1 MCAQNSTYSLFIP
14 GFVLCTNPFLFRIK
28 IANEL
33 SEFRNYL
40 YKLNAFCITE
50 SAPFTAVAIA
60 PILTQHSTSF
70 TMAFPLVIANVLIK
84 EPLITMTTAIRQ
96 AENTYPKKV
105 RMYEYPTCE
114 VWPPAARVDKAIAQ
128 KGAIR

>member
-40 YKLNAFCITE
+40 ILIITFYVKGL
-50 SAPFTAVAIA
+50 FTIYVSKHVW
-60 PILTQHSTSF
+60 LF
-70 TMAFPLVIANVLIK
+70 
-84 EPLITMTTAIRQ
+84 
-96 AENTYPKKV
+96 NTYK
-105 RMYEYPTCE
+105 
-114 VWPPAARVDKAIAQ
+114 IQ
-128 KGAIR
+128 K

>member
-40 YKLNAFCITE
+40 HNL
-50 SAPFTAVAIA
+50 FTVIA
-60 PILTQHSTSF
+60 ILTVVNCVRLCHLSLKTERITS
-70 TMAFPLVIANVLIK
+70 PSLLV
-84 EPLITMTTAIRQ
+84 R
-96 AENTYPKKV
+96 
-105 RMYEYPTCE
+105 
-114 VWPPAARVDKAIAQ
+114 
-128 KGAIR
+128 

>member
-40 YKLNAFCITE
+40 LQTYYTRREIMKKNRDHIPEKNHLPLYGVGPIY
-50 SAPFTAVAIA
+50 VYAI
-60 PILTQHSTSF
+60 
-70 TMAFPLVIANVLIK
+70 IAA
-84 EPLITMTTAIRQ
+84 TTAGILCNQ
-96 AENTYPKKV
+96 FKIIPYACVPIIKT
-105 RMYEYPTCE
+105 
-114 VWPPAARVDKAIAQ
+114 I
-128 KGAIR
+128 

>member
-40 YKLNAFCITE
+40 TCRYYN
-50 SAPFTAVAIA
+50 
-60 PILTQHSTSF
+60 SF
-70 TMAFPLVIANVLIK
+70 NVLFFRAIP
-84 EPLITMTTAIRQ
+84 PLTYKMKQALSKFQEITTNFKFI
-96 AENTYPKKV
+96 
-105 RMYEYPTCE
+105 
-114 VWPPAARVDKAIAQ
+114 
-128 KGAIR
+128 